1 MGIPVNQSR
10 LPIPWFPM
18 ARFLIRTISSTLV
31 TMILVSALLFLLM
44 EVLGRS
50 VSVQVL
56 GIFAT
61 EEQYASYDNQFA
73 LDEHAIQRYSDWLLG
88 SDWRAGRKVGYP
100 VVTVQNP
107 TAGENEWWTDVD
119 GQYTRWRMDE
129 GELVAVLRNADGTY
143 REAEAGAIWTTDAD
157 GRETFWGTDTKN
169 NVVQWVRGGGETVF
183 RFGRQGMLTESG
195 GPVDY
200 IPLRKG
206 LVRGDPGTSL
216 QYGRPVSYIMWPRIR
231 NTIVLAGI
239 AFIVVMPLAL
249 LLGIF
254 AGVMAGR
261 WQDRAISLGGL
272 LLTATPEFVVGI
284 FLILIFGIWLRWLP
298 PASIFLSDSDV
309 FNLRLIALPV
319 ITLTAVELGY
329 VARMTRAS
337 MVEVMDS
344 PYVRTAIIKGMPM
357 RRVVFRHALRNA
369 LMAPITIIMLHIN
382 WLVGGIVVVE
392 VVFGFPGLGNFIY
405 QAAMFGDYNS
415 VEAAAMFL
423 VLVAVMTRIL
433 GDLIYLYLNPK
444 IRYA

>member
-1 MGIPVNQSR
+1 
-10 LPIPWFPM
+10 M
-18 ARFLIRTISSTLV
+18 ARFLIRTITSTLV
-31 TMILVSALLFLLM
+31 TMILVSALLFTLM

-56 GIFAT
+56 GVFAT

-73 LDEHAIQRYSDWLLG
+73 LDEPAILRYSDWLLG
-88 SDWRAGRKVGYP
+88 NDWRASRKVGHP
-100 VVTVQNP
+100 VETVRNP
-107 TAGENEWWTDVD
+107 TAGENEWWTNVD
-119 GQYTRWRMDE
+119 GQYTRWRMED
-129 GELVAVLRNADGTY
+129 GELVTILRNEDGSY
-143 REAEAGAIWTTDAD
+143 REELNTAVNWTADAD
-157 GRETFWGTDTKN
+157 GRETFWGTDTKG

-183 RFGRQGMLTESG
+183 RFGRQGMLEESG

-206 LVRGDPGTSL
+206 LVRGDPGISL
-216 QYGRPVSYIMWPRIR
+216 QYGRPVGYIMWPRIR
-231 NTIVLAGI
+231 NTMVLAGI
-239 AFIVVMPLAL
+239 AFLVVMPLAL
-249 LLGIF
+249 LLGIL
-254 AGVMAGR
+254 AGVRAGR
-261 WQDRAISLGGL
+261 WQDRAISFGGL

-284 FLILIFGIWLRWLP
+284 FLILVFGIWLGWLP
-298 PASIFLSDSDV
+298 PASIFLSDSDI
-309 FNLRLIALPV
+309 FNMRLIALPV

-423 VLVAVMTRIL
+423 VLVAVLTRIL